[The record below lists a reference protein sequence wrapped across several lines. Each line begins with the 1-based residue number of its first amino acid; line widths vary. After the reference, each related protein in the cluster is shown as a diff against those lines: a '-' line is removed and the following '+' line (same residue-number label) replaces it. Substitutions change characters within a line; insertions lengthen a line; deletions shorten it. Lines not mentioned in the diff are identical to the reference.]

1 MSKNTLVFVS
11 AKDCPACVSF
21 STHWP
26 EIKKQLGCDV
36 FEINLDKREHGHN
49 INTKYGKNIQHLIG
63 WYPTFMLFNTNNFA
77 SSNEPA
83 KNALV
88 FNGIVKGNSVSRFP
102 DSKCLP
108 INAEVLKEWVKT
120 EIPDLSPISVSAE
133 KNDTVLPPVVNKTEP
148 KAFINS
154 FNSERF
160 VLVPKTN
167 DDNR

>member
-1 MSKNTLVFVS
+1 
-11 AKDCPACVSF
+11 
-21 STHWP
+21 
-26 EIKKQLGCDV
+26 
-36 FEINLDKREHGHN
+36 
-49 INTKYGKNIQHLIG
+49 
-63 WYPTFMLFNTNNFA
+63 MLFNTNNFA